1 MIPQAMKAHN
11 KDSGQRVPVG
21 EHWRIRNAEFRDVDA
36 KGQVWE
42 IQSFASLYNHY
53 SDMITAFKALDAI
66 AKENGYKVYEPSGP
80 GIVED
85 ELAMIWIRT
94 GEFDHEQDQFI
105 PMIKDTK

>member
-1 MIPQAMKAHN
+1 MKPQGMKVYDKDTN
-11 KDSGQRVPVG
+11 KRVPVG

-53 SDMITAFKALDAI
+53 PDMITAFKALDAM
-66 AKENGYKVYEPSGP
+66 AKKNGYKVYEPSGP
-80 GIVED
+80 GIVEK

-94 GEFDHEQDQFI
+94 GEFDHALDQFV
-105 PMIKDTK
+105 PG